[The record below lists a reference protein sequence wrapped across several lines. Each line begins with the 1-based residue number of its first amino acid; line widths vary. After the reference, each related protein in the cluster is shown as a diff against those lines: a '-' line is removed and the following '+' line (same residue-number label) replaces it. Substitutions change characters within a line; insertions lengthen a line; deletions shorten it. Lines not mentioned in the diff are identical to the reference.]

1 MEFKEGVVQE
11 HGNDVHVEGPMC
23 CFDAKECRRNMNAR
37 SALSEKNISFP
48 CIDVRCVCDD
58 H

>member
-11 HGNDVHVEGPMC
+11 DGNDVHVEGLMC

-37 SALSEKNISFP
+37 SALSEKHFIP
-48 CIDVRCVCDD
+48 MHDVRCVCDY

>member
-11 HGNDVHVEGPMC
+11 HGTDVHVEGPMC
-23 CFDAKECRRNMNAR
+23 CFDAKEFRRNMNAR
-37 SALSEKNISFP
+37 STLSEKHLFL
-48 CIDVRCVCDD
+48 CVDVRCVCDD